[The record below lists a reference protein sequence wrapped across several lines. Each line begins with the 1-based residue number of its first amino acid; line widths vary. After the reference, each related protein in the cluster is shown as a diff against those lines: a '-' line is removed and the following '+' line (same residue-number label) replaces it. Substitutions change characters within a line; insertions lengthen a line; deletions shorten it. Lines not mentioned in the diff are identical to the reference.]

1 MSDAYRGETFVMSD
15 APIAFNTFVLGLAS
29 TAFIHLGVAPNP
41 DTGRSERN
49 LPLARQSLDLLSLL
63 KEKTRGNLTPDEEQF
78 FSQLLTDLRL
88 RYVEAPREASREAP
102 AKGPGSK

>member
-41 DTGRSERN
+41 DTGRAERN

-63 KEKTRGNLTPDEEQF
+63 KDKTRGNLTQDEEQF
-78 FSQLLTDLRL
+78 FQELLTDLRL
-88 RYVEAPREASREAP
+88 RYVEATLEG
-102 AKGPGSK
+102 AKGAGPR

>member
-41 DTGRSERN
+41 ETGKSERN
-49 LPLARQSLDLLSLL
+49 LPLARQSLELLSLL

-78 FSQLLTDLRL
+78 FQELLTDLRL
-88 RYVEAPREASREAP
+88 RYVEATREAG
-102 AKGPGSK
+102 AKGPGAR

>member
-15 APIAFNTFVLGLAS
+15 APIAFDTFVLGLAS

-41 DTGRSERN
+41 ETGRSERN
-49 LPLARQSLDLLSLL
+49 LGLARQSLELLSLL

-88 RYVEAPREASREAP
+88 RYVEASREASREAP